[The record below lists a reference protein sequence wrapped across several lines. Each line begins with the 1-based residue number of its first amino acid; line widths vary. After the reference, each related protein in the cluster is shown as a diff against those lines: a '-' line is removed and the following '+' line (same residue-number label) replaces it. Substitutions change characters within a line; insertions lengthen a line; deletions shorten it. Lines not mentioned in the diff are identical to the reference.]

1 MAFTKEDENVNPE
14 SNVLYKLASRFFRID
29 PDVHSP
35 RFFTRIDGKLHITNI
50 FLALLV
56 IGSTDILFAV
66 DSIPAIL
73 FRYLKTGVSA
83 ILLFIGAKMLATAIP
98 EVGHFFASHSW
109 VPLAVI
115 VAILIISI
123 LMSVLANERDAALER
138 QQVNKKKQ
146 WNEE

>member
-1 MAFTKEDENVNPE
+1 MCCTSSFPVLQDRSGCALTSIFHENRW
-14 SNVLYKLASRFFRID
+14 K
-29 PDVHSP
+29 
-35 RFFTRIDGKLHITNI
+35 ITYNKH

-123 LMSVLANERDAALER
+123 LMSVLANEREAALER
-138 QQVNKKKQ
+138 QQVNQKKQ
-146 WNEE
+146 